1 MRIKVQGGTSK
12 HNEHLCRSCINA
24 TVAEN
29 ERGSETIRCTQFRT
43 LITSKIV
50 NCSAYQNRNTP
61 ELYEMKQIAWVITEG
76 RTKLGF
82 VKYGDL
88 PRKEQEKVDGEVGE

>member
-12 HNEHLCRSCINA
+12 HNEHLCRSCIHA

-29 ERGSETIRCTQFRT
+29 ERGSETIRCNEFRT
-43 LITSKIV
+43 FITSKIV

-76 RTKLGF
+76 KNKLGF
-82 VKYGDL
+82 VKYADL
-88 PRKEQEKVDGEVGE
+88 ARKEQDKLDIEMGD